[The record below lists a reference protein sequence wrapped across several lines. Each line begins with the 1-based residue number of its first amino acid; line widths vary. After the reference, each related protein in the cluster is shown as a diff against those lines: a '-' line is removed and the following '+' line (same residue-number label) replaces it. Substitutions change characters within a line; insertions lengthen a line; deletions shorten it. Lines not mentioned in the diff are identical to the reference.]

1 MYIFNKIT
9 VNPQLP
15 KKIDKLS
22 VIANNMWWS
31 WNTEFLKLFKMI
43 DIDLWEG
50 CRRNPVKFLKL
61 VDQEKLEKIAE
72 DANFLKEYNKN
83 VENFEDYMNSKN
95 TWFNKNFPE
104 NKNNPIAYFSA
115 EYGLDEVLP
124 IYSGGL
130 GILSGDHLKSSS
142 DLGLPLVAVG
152 LLYKNGYFHQKI
164 NRTGAQETE
173 YFDIDLDNLPI
184 TPVKDHTGENML
196 ISVKMPKKKLYLRVW
211 ELLVGRVT
219 LYLLDSDI
227 PENLEEYRGI
237 TARLYG
243 GDQEMRIQQEIV
255 LGIGGVTLL
264 NSLGYNP
271 TVYHMNE
278 GHSSFLVLELI
289 KNIMEEKKVS
299 FKIAKDIVSA
309 KTVFTTHTPVP
320 AGNDIFPTSLV
331 ETYFKDYWKPLGL
344 SKEEFMELG
353 MKPKEENKTTF
364 NMGILALKIAGK
376 KNGVSKLHGAVS
388 RELFSEVWPEIAPNE
403 SPITYVTN
411 GIHTCT
417 WLAPNLKELY
427 NKYLAPYWQ
436 DKIHLNET
444 WAKINNIPDQ
454 ELWNNHQVRKQKLLK
469 LVNENVT
476 NRLRNSGMHYDQ
488 IKEITSKLNPNA
500 LTIGFARRFATY
512 KRATLIFK
520 DLERITQILND
531 ESRPVQLIFAGK
543 AHPRD
548 LEGQN
553 LIKRIHEI
561 SMMPQFK
568 GKIFLLEGYD
578 MNIARHL
585 ISGVDVWLNNPRRPM
600 EASGTSGE
608 KASVNGVVNFSIL
621 DGWWAEGY
629 NQKNGWAIGTNAEY
643 YSYEEQ
649 DKADSESIYNILEN
663 KIIPAYYNKENG
675 ISKEWLT
682 LMKNSIIST
691 GGNYSM
697 ARMIVDYT
705 TKLYIPLCNLTNK
718 YFNNL
723 ELVTDYNKTKDDL
736 YANWDDIEITQ
747 NNNLDNITMDAG
759 KNIDVSCK
767 IKLPN
772 IKVENIEAQ
781 VYYGKIL
788 DNGTIE
794 NISIIP
800 MNLTERDD
808 EKKIYT
814 YTAKIELKTGGN
826 YGYTFRVMPKHEM
839 LLDSANLNLVK
850 WITK

>member
-15 KKIDKLS
+15 KKIGKLS
-22 VIANNMWWS
+22 TISNNLWWS
-31 WNTEFLKLFKMI
+31 WNTEFLRLFKEI
-43 DIDLWEG
+43 DIDLWEK
-50 CRRNPVKFLKL
+50 CAKNPVKFLRL
-61 VDQEKLEKIAE
+61 VDQEKLEMVSQNSEFIKQ
-72 DANFLKEYNKN
+72 YNNN
-83 VENFEDYMNSKN
+83 VNNFEGYMNSKN
-95 TWFNKNFPE
+95 TWFNKSYPD
-104 NKNNPIAYFSA
+104 NKNDLIAYFSA

-142 DLGLPLVAVG
+142 DLGIPLVAIG

-164 NRTGAQETE
+164 NRVGMQETE
-173 YFDIDLDNLPI
+173 YYDIDLNNLPI
-184 TPVKDHTGENML
+184 NPVKKDTGEDL
-196 ISVKMPKKKLYLRVW
+196 IISVKMPKAKLYLKAW
-211 ELLVGRVT
+211 KIEVGRVN

-227 PENLEEYRGI
+227 EENIEEYRGV
-237 TARLYG
+237 TLRLYG

-264 NSLGYNP
+264 KELGLSP

-289 KNIMEEKKVS
+289 RKIMEEKKVS
-299 FKIAKDIVSA
+299 FNIAKDIVTA
-309 KTVFTTHTPVP
+309 KTIFTTHTPVP

-331 ETYFKDYWKPLGL
+331 ENYFKDFWKPLGIT
-344 SKEEFMELG
+344 KEQFLELG

-364 NMGILALKIAGK
+364 NMGILALKVAGK

-388 RELFSEVWPEIAPNE
+388 RELFGEVWPEITPNE

-411 GIHTCT
+411 GVHTCT
-417 WLAPNLKELY
+417 WLAPTLKELY
-427 NKYLAPYWQ
+427 NKYLTPFWQ
-436 DKIHLNET
+436 DKIHQNET
-444 WAKINNIPDQ
+444 WEKINSIPDE
-454 ELWNNHQVRKQKLLK
+454 ELWQDHQSRKKKLLK
-469 LVNENVT
+469 LVSENVT
-476 NRLRNSGMHYDQ
+476 NRLRNGGMHYDQ
-488 IKEITSKLNPNA
+488 IREITTKLNPDA

-543 AHPRD
+543 AHPKD
-548 LEGQN
+548 IEGQN
-553 LIKRIHEI
+553 LIRRIHEI

-578 MNIARHL
+578 MAMARHL
-585 ISGVDVWLNNPRRPM
+585 ISGVDVWLNTPRRPM

-608 KASVNGVVNFSIL
+608 KASVNGVINFSIL

-649 DKADSESIYNILEN
+649 DKADSESIYNTLEN
-663 KIIPAYYNKENG
+663 KVIPAYFNKANG
-675 ISKEWLT
+675 ISKDWVR

-691 GGNYSM
+691 GGNYST
-697 ARMIVDYT
+697 ARMLVDYT
-705 TKLYIPLCNLTNK
+705 KQLYIPLCNLTNK
-718 YFNNL
+718 YFKNL
-723 ELVTDYNKTKDDL
+723 DIVTEYNRVKDNL
-736 YANWDDIEITQ
+736 YANWSDIVITQ
-747 NNNLDNITMDAG
+747 NNNLDNISMDAG
-759 KNIDVSCK
+759 KNIEVSCMV
-767 IKLPN
+767 KLPN
-772 IKVENIEAQ
+772 ISQENIEAQ

-788 DNGTIE
+788 DNGIIE

-800 MNLTERDD
+800 MELSQSDAENRE
-808 EKKIYT
+808 YT
-814 YTAKIELKTGGN
+814 YKAKIELKTGGN

-839 LLDSANLNLVK
+839 LLDSTNLNLVK

>member
-1 MYIFNKIT
+1 
-9 VNPQLP
+9 
-15 KKIDKLS
+15 
-22 VIANNMWWS
+22 
-31 WNTEFLKLFKMI
+31 
-43 DIDLWEG
+43 
-50 CRRNPVKFLKL
+50 
-61 VDQEKLEKIAE
+61 
-72 DANFLKEYNKN
+72 
-83 VENFEDYMNSKN
+83 
-95 TWFNKNFPE
+95 
-104 NKNNPIAYFSA
+104 
-115 EYGLDEVLP
+115 
-124 IYSGGL
+124 
-130 GILSGDHLKSSS
+130 
-142 DLGLPLVAVG
+142 
-152 LLYKNGYFHQKI
+152 
-164 NRTGAQETE
+164 
-173 YFDIDLDNLPI
+173 
-184 TPVKDHTGENML
+184 
-196 ISVKMPKKKLYLRVW
+196 MPKRKLYLKVW
-211 ELLVGRVT
+211 KIQVGRVS

-227 PENLEEYRGI
+227 EENIKEYRGI
-237 TARLYG
+237 TLRLYG

-264 NSLGYNP
+264 KELGLNP

-289 KNIMEEKKVS
+289 RTIMEEKKVS
-299 FKIAKDIVSA
+299 FKIAKDIVTA

-320 AGNDIFPTSLV
+320 AGNDIFPTTLV
-331 ETYFKDYWKPLGL
+331 ETYFKDFWVPLGI
-344 SKEEFMELG
+344 SKEEFLELG

-388 RELFSEVWPEIAPNE
+388 RELFGEVWPEIAPNE

-417 WLAPNLKELY
+417 WLAPTLKQLY
-427 NKYLAPYWQ
+427 NKYLTPYWQ

-444 WAKINNIPDQ
+444 WEKINNIPDE
-454 ELWNNHQVRKQKLLK
+454 ELWKEHTLRKERLLK
-469 LVNENVT
+469 LVSENVT
-476 NRLRNSGMHYDQ
+476 NRLRNNGMHYDQ
-488 IKEITSKLNPNA
+488 IREITSKLNPNA

-543 AHPRD
+543 AHPKD
-548 LEGQN
+548 IEGQN

-568 GKIFLLEGYD
+568 GKIFLLEGYN
-578 MNIARHL
+578 MTMSRHL

-691 GGNYSM
+691 GGNYSTS
-697 ARMIVDYT
+697 RMLVDYT
-705 TKLYIPLCNLTNK
+705 NQLYMPLCNLTNK
-718 YFNNL
+718 YYKNL
-723 ELVTDYNKTKDDL
+723 DLVTEYNQIKNNL
-736 YANWDDIEITQ
+736 YANWEDIVITQ
-747 NNNLDNITMDAG
+747 NNNLDNISMDAG
-759 KNIDVSCK
+759 KNIEVSCTV
-767 IKLPN
+767 KLPN
-772 IKVENIEAQ
+772 INVENIEAQ

-794 NISIIP
+794 NISIIS
-800 MNLTERDD
+800 MNLAERNDK
-808 EKKIYT
+808 EKEYT
-814 YTAKIELKTGGN
+814 YNAKIELKTGGN

>member
-1 MYIFNKIT
+1 M
-9 VNPQLP
+9 P
-15 KKIDKLS
+15 
-22 VIANNMWWS
+22 
-31 WNTEFLKLFKMI
+31 
-43 DIDLWEG
+43 
-50 CRRNPVKFLKL
+50 
-61 VDQEKLEKIAE
+61 
-72 DANFLKEYNKN
+72 
-83 VENFEDYMNSKN
+83 
-95 TWFNKNFPE
+95 
-104 NKNNPIAYFSA
+104 
-115 EYGLDEVLP
+115 DE
-124 IYSGGL
+124 
-130 GILSGDHLKSSS
+130 
-142 DLGLPLVAVG
+142 
-152 LLYKNGYFHQKI
+152 
-164 NRTGAQETE
+164 R
-173 YFDIDLDNLPI
+173 
-184 TPVKDHTGENML
+184 
-196 ISVKMPKKKLYLRVW
+196 LYLKVW
-211 ELLVGRVT
+211 KIQVGRVS

-227 PENLEEYRGI
+227 EENKDEYRDV
-237 TARLYG
+237 TLRLYG
-243 GDQEMRIQQEIV
+243 GDQEMRIKQEIV

-264 NSLGYNP
+264 KELGLNP
-271 TVYHMNE
+271 TIYHMNE

-289 KNIMEEKKVS
+289 KDIMEEKKVS
-299 FKIAKDIVSA
+299 FNIAKDIVTA

-320 AGNDIFPTSLV
+320 AGNDIFPTTLV
-331 ETYFKDYWKPLGL
+331 EKYFKDFWVPLGI
-344 SKEEFMELG
+344 SEEEFMELG

-388 RELFSEVWPEIAPNE
+388 RELFGEVWPEIAPNE

-417 WLAPNLKELY
+417 WLAPTLKQLY
-427 NKYLAPYWQ
+427 NKYLTPYWQ
-436 DKIHLNET
+436 DKIYLNET
-444 WAKINNIPDQ
+444 WEKINNIPDE
-454 ELWNNHQVRKQKLLK
+454 ELWKEHTLRKERLFK

-488 IKEITSKLNPNA
+488 IREITSKLNPNA

-543 AHPRD
+543 AHPKD
-548 LEGQN
+548 IEGQN

-568 GKIFLLEGYD
+568 GKIFLLEGYN
-578 MNIARHL
+578 MEISRHL

-649 DKADSESIYNILEN
+649 DIADSESIYNILEN

-675 ISKEWLT
+675 ISKEWLK

-691 GGNYSM
+691 GGNYST
-697 ARMIVDYT
+697 ARMLVDYT
-705 TKLYIPLCNLTNK
+705 NKLYMPLCNLTNK
-718 YFNNL
+718 YFKNL
-723 ELVTDYNKTKDDL
+723 DLVTEYNKVKNDL
-736 YANWDDIEITQ
+736 YANWEDIAIEQ
-747 NNNLDNITMDAG
+747 NNNLDNISMDAG
-759 KNIDVSCK
+759 KNIDVSCLV
-767 IKLPN
+767 KLPN
-772 IKVENIEAQ
+772 INVENIEAQ

-800 MNLTERDD
+800 MELVKSDNES
-808 EKKIYT
+808 KIYT

-826 YGYTFRVMPKHEM
+826 YGYTFRVMPKHKM